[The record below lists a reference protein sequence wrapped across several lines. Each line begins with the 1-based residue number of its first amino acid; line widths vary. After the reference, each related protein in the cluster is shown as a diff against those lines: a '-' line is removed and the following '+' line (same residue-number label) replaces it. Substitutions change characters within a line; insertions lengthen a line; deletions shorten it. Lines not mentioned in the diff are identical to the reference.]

1 MDAPRRI
8 VVGISGAS
16 GAVLGIR
23 ALEMLRAA
31 GIETH
36 LVISR
41 SGKATIGQETDYTVA
56 EVLALATHTYS
67 DNDLGAAVSSGS
79 FRTDGML
86 VAPCSVK
93 TLSGVANSYDEN
105 LLVRAADVTLKE
117 RRRLVLLLRET
128 PLHAGHIR
136 LMGQATEAGAIIMP
150 PLPAYYT
157 RPQSVADIVD
167 HSVIRALDLLD
178 IRTESDAGW
187 TGWQS
192 YDHREPLLRDRTGG
206 PVVNEAR

>member
-1 MDAPRRI
+1 MCGHRRI

-23 ALEMLRAA
+23 ALEVLRGA
-31 GIETH
+31 GVETH
-36 LVISR
+36 LVISQ
-41 SGKATIGQETDYTVA
+41 SGKATIGQETGRTVA
-56 EVLALATHTYS
+56 EVLALASYTYS
-67 DNDLGAAVSSGS
+67 DNDLGAAISSGS

-93 TLSGVANSYDEN
+93 TLSGIANSYDEN

-136 LMGQATEAGAIIMP
+136 LMGQATESGAIIMP
-150 PLPAYYT
+150 PLPAFYT

-167 HSVIRALDLLD
+167 HSIARALDLLD
-178 IRTESDAGW
+178 IRAEDTERWNGW
-187 TGWQS
+187 KS
-192 YDHREPLLRDRTGG
+192 FDHRD
-206 PVVNEAR
+206 PVPVGHNSSTVVDGTR